1 MRNHSASLTFPVP
14 PRGVLFYP
22 APMPLIL
29 PIFIPATIPTF
40 FARTSA
46 FRRRKS
52 FVRIAAFT
60 IVKNQI
66 LGVIVMLEIYKIMDE
81 VKELEANDDLD
92 AMIDF
97 SVVAEHIA

>member
-1 MRNHSASLTFPVP
+1 
-14 PRGVLFYP
+14 
-22 APMPLIL
+22 MPLIL
-29 PIFIPATIPTF
+29 PAFISVTIPTLA
-40 FARTSA
+40 ARTSA

-52 FVRIAAFT
+52 FVKIAAFA

-92 AMIDF
+92 AMVDF

>member
-1 MRNHSASLTFPVP
+1 
-14 PRGVLFYP
+14 
-22 APMPLIL
+22 MPLIL
-29 PIFIPATIPTF
+29 PVFIPATIPTLA
-40 FARTSA
+40 ARTSA

-52 FVRIAAFT
+52 FVRIATFA

-81 VKELEANDDLD
+81 VKELEANDDPD